1 MNSNP
6 RLTRSLHF
14 LPILSSNLSAIWLRD
29 KYPHNYEITAIEAY
43 MDLYQL
49 TGDAIYINAVDGF
62 WDIFRAHWIHVGGTV
77 AIKEWRL
84 YPPGSY
90 FLDTTG
96 DSGAGHGVEKNCSW
110 NPAIPDRVCPGPP
123 LSDPKCKGCSHSTG
137 ETCGQVFW
145 IKLNQRLHQY
155 RPLNESYVGEIERT
169 LLNGVISQLPPATLP
184 NATQYPNGIRQFALL
199 HKKKMLLDNRSTCCE
214 GQATRMLG
222 SLPEYLVNTGQRT
235 LSIDMY
241 QHALISLSDVFDD
254 DEEEVLIANGSTLLM
269 ETKWP
274 RGSSV
279 QLRLQGSSPAASLGS
294 FAIRVRI
301 PSWLVTPTANVTLH
315 TNDSATTSAAS
326 WEVPRG
332 TYLSIPSRVW
342 RDGDTLS
349 FALSMQLQGT
359 QYTGLTVVLGHD
371 RYAVQYGP
379 VLLALVSAPWNNALD
394 TMVIP
399 KSAIGGKP
407 LIPTSW
413 LMPAG
418 DGNSL
423 HFKLKRP
430 ERAAGGAGAV
440 ATAAKMR
447 WIPYYEVQEELFEV
461 YPSVPISLATSS
473 AAVAPS
479 HDYPKS

>member
-1 MNSNP
+1 
-6 RLTRSLHF
+6 
-14 LPILSSNLSAIWLRD
+14 
-29 KYPHNYEITAIEAY
+29 
-43 MDLYQL
+43 
-49 TGDAIYINAVDGF
+49 
-62 WDIFRAHWIHVGGTV
+62 
-77 AIKEWRL
+77 
-84 YPPGSY
+84 
-90 FLDTTG
+90 
-96 DSGAGHGVEKNCSW
+96 
-110 NPAIPDRVCPGPP
+110 
-123 LSDPKCKGCSHSTG
+123 
-137 ETCGQVFW
+137 
-145 IKLNQRLHQY
+145 LNQRLHQY

-279 QLRLQGSSPAASLGS
+279 QLRLQGSSPAAALGS

-371 RYAVQYGP
+371 RYAVQ
-379 VLLALVSAPWNNALD
+379 
-394 TMVIP
+394 
-399 KSAIGGKP
+399 
-407 LIPTSW
+407 
-413 LMPAG
+413 
-418 DGNSL
+418 
-423 HFKLKRP
+423 
-430 ERAAGGAGAV
+430 
-440 ATAAKMR
+440 
-447 WIPYYEVQEELFEV
+447 
-461 YPSVPISLATSS
+461 
-473 AAVAPS
+473 
-479 HDYPKS
+479 